1 MSQQQTLSY
10 RLLRKKPVEKLISET
25 QGTDPEHGHLSRSI
39 TLFQLVMFGVG
50 ATIGTGIFFVL
61 SETVPSAGPGVI
73 VSFLMAGVVAGLTAL
88 CYAEM
93 ASMIPVSGSS
103 YSYAYATLGEI
114 IAYFVGACLV
124 LEYGI
129 SASAVA
135 IGWSGYLN
143 KLFEIVFGSG
153 LPAALSSAPLISDNH
168 RLAVGGDGYI
178 NLPAAILVFLCCL
191 MLIRGTKESARAN
204 AIMVMI
210 KIGVLILFIAIA
222 ATGFTSSN
230 FQPFAPMGF
239 AGISAAA
246 GTIFF
251 TYVGL
256 DAVSTAGEEV
266 ENPKRNLPL
275 AIIAALI
282 IVTTLY
288 ILTAVTA
295 IGVQPS
301 AAFEGQ
307 EAGLATILQNLTGSN
322 WPALVLAIGAVISV
336 FSVTLVVLYG
346 QTRILFAMSRDGL
359 IPEMFYR
366 VNPRTL
372 SPVANTVAVALF
384 VGTIAAFIPNDI
396 LWDLTSLG
404 TLTAFIVVSAGV
416 MVLRR
421 TKPDMPRGF
430 KVPFYPVLPI
440 LSILSSLYLISN
452 LKLQTFELFG
462 VWLFLAAIFYFLYSV
477 KKSRLEPKARV
488 TRS

>member
-1 MSQQQTLSY
+1 MTQQQVLGP
-10 RLLRKKPVEKLISET
+10 RVLRKKPLEILISET
-25 QGTDPEHGHLSRSI
+25 QGADPEHGHLRRSI
-39 TLFQLVMFGVG
+39 TLFQLIMFGVG

-61 SETVPSAGPGVI
+61 SQTVPTAGPAVI
-73 VSFLMAGVVAGLTAL
+73 VSFIMAGVVAGLTAL
-88 CYAEM
+88 CYAER

-114 IAYFVGACLV
+114 VAYFVGACLL

-143 KLFEIVFGSG
+143 KVFEIVFGSG
-153 LPAALSSAPLISDNH
+153 LPTALSAAPI
-168 RLAVGGDGYI
+168 LADGYELSIGGDGYL

-191 MLIRGTKESARAN
+191 LLIRGSKESAKAN
-204 AIMVMI
+204 AIMVVL

-222 ATGFTSSN
+222 ATGFSSAN
-230 FQPFAPMGF
+230 FQPFAPQGF

-275 AIIAALI
+275 AIILALV
-282 IVTTLY
+282 IVTSLY
-288 ILTAVTA
+288 ILTALTA
-295 IGVQPS
+295 IGVQPT
-301 AAFEGQ
+301 AAFDGQ

-322 WPALVLAIGAVISV
+322 WPALVLALGAVISV

-359 IPEMFYR
+359 IPELLHR

-372 SPVANTVAVALF
+372 SPVANTIVVAIF
-384 VGTIAAFIPNDI
+384 VGAIAAFVPDAI

-404 TLTAFIVVSAGV
+404 TLTAFIVVCAGV
-416 MVLRR
+416 MILRR
-421 TKPDMPRGF
+421 TRPDMPRGF
-430 KVPFYPVLPI
+430 RVPFYPVLPI
-440 LSILSSLYLISN
+440 LSILTSLYLIWN
-452 LKLQTFELFG
+452 LNPRTFELFG
-462 VWLFLAAIFYFLYSV
+462 VWLVFAAAFYFLYSI
-477 KKSRLEPKARV
+477 KKSKLEPRARV
-488 TRS
+488 TKS

>member
-1 MSQQQTLSY
+1 MTQQQSLGT

-25 QGTDPEHGHLSRSI
+25 AGADSEHGHLSRSI
-39 TLFQLVMFGVG
+39 TPFQLTMFGVG

-61 SETVPSAGPGVI
+61 SQTVPTAGPAVI
-73 VSFLMAGVVAGLTAL
+73 VSFIMAGVVAGLTAL

-114 IAYFVGACLV
+114 VAYFVGACLL

-143 KLFEIVFGSG
+143 KVFEIVFGSG
-153 LPAALSSAPLISDNH
+153 LPAALSAAPIVADGYALSI
-168 RLAVGGDGYI
+168 GGDGYL

-191 MLIRGTKESARAN
+191 LLIRGSKESAKAN
-204 AIMVMI
+204 AVMVVI
-210 KIGVLILFIAIA
+210 KICVLILFIAIA
-222 ATGFTSSN
+222 ATGFTSAN
-230 FQPFAPMGF
+230 FHPFAPQGF

-266 ENPKRNLPL
+266 QNPKRNLPL

-282 IVTTLY
+282 IVTSLY

-295 IGVQPS
+295 IGVQAPS
-301 AAFEGQ
+301 AFEGQ
-307 EAGLATILQNLTGSN
+307 EAGLATILQNLTGST
-322 WPALVLAIGAVISV
+322 WPALVLALGAVISV

-359 IPEMFYR
+359 IPELFHR

-372 SPVANTVAVALF
+372 SPVANTIVVALF
-384 VGTIAAFIPNDI
+384 VGAIAAFVPDAI

-416 MVLRR
+416 MILRHTR
-421 TKPDMPRGF
+421 PDMPRGF
-430 KVPFYPVLPI
+430 RVPFGPVLPI
-440 LSILSSLYLISN
+440 LSIVFALYLIWN
-452 LKLQTFELFG
+452 LNPRTFELFG
-462 VWLFLAAIFYFLYSV
+462 VWVFFAAIFYFLYSV

-488 TRS
+488 SKS